1 MAELDIDAA
10 VINHP
15 KEIYYFTGII
25 IPEEFPGPPA
35 LLWLGA
41 DGRSLL
47 IAHTDEGE
55 PCADECFTFSLSVG
69 GTVTPRLA
77 RGDKWANR
85 RCAARQKSRRLA
97 AWAGR
102 ASFCRVAWDWRLKK
116 G

>member
-1 MAELDIDAA
+1 MLTKEGCRSRQQRLCARLAELDIDAA

-35 LLWLGA
+35 IFWLGA

-69 GTVTPRLA
+69 AQSRPTCA
-77 RGDKWANR
+77 R
-85 RCAARQKSRRLA
+85 
-97 AWAGR
+97 
-102 ASFCRVAWDWRLKK
+102 
-116 G
+116 